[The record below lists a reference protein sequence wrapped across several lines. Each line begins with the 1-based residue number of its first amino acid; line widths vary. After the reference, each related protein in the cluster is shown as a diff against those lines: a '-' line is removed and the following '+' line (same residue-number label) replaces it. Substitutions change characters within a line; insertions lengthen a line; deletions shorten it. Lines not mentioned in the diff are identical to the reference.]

1 MIILLMMDK
10 QTILRDIYNNPVR
23 EIVECNI
30 RDLFKEQSN
39 IHEALR
45 YTLCLDDEVLKLTFE
60 YNKRMRPFL
69 IWLWSK
75 AAELKQDNIFWEL
88 ATVVELIH
96 QSTLPADDIQ
106 DNSDIRCWR
115 DALWKKAWINTTI
128 DLILL
133 LAASGP
139 TYYAKTLR
147 KDKDGRLHDYS
158 DFLQSTLNYLI
169 SWQELDLKADKRW
182 RSIEKNYFEIADGKT
197 WALINLALH
206 FWTMPYDSLYSTEKS
221 KALTKFSMIFA
232 RLYQIMDD
240 VKDIKD
246 VEVWEEWAKL
256 DSSNIYYY
264 VDQKTEKLN
273 DLWKI
278 LCKVLF
284 NSHNELKGLWIVKN
298 DGILNVVNILIPEN
312 II

>member
-1 MIILLMMDK
+1 MDK
-10 QTILRDIYNNPVR
+10 ETILRDIYNNPVR
-23 EIVECNI
+23 KAAEFHIREIFKNQNI
-30 RDLFKEQSN
+30 INGALF
-39 IHEALR
+39 
-45 YTLCLDDEVLKLTFE
+45 YTLCLDENLEPTFE

-69 IWLWSK
+69 IWLWSN
-75 AAELKQDNIFWEL
+75 AAELEQDDIFGEL

-106 DNSDIRCWR
+106 DNSNIRCWR
-115 DALWKKAWINTTI
+115 DALRKKVWINTTI

-139 TYYAKTLR
+139 TYYAKILWWN
-147 KDKDGRLHDYS
+147 KSWSLHDYS
-158 DFLQSTLNYLI
+158 DFLQTTLINLV
-169 SWQELDLKADKRW
+169 SWQELDLKADKW
-182 RSIEKNYFEIADGKT
+182 WKSVKDYFDIVDGKT

-206 FWTMPYDSLYSTEKS
+206 FWTMPYEYLYNKEKS
-221 KALTKFSMIFA
+221 RALTSFSTIFSC
-232 RLYQIMDD
+232 LYQIMDD

-246 VEVWEEWAKL
+246 VEEWEEWAKL

-264 VDQKTEKLN
+264 VDQKPEKLN

-278 LCKVLF
+278 LRKELF

-298 DGILNVVNILIPEN
+298 DGILDVIHLLIPE
-312 II
+312 IIFK